1 MVKKHPSTF
10 KMVLKQLKPMIPLI
24 ILSLLLAIIIVLA
37 TLLFPILIGRSID
50 LIIDI
55 DNVDFIKLS
64 HYFIIMVIDVLVLAM
79 TNWLMA
85 IINNHIVYKVNQ
97 KLRNQ
102 AIAKINNLPLSYL
115 DNQEKGEI
123 VSRIISDIDTFGD
136 GLLLGFSQFFTGI
149 LTIILT
155 LAIMIYYNI
164 YIAIL
169 VFVLTPISF
178 LVAKIISS
186 KIYKKFK
193 EQATIKGEQTGFIEE
208 MINNQKIVQAFSYQ
222 KENEVKF
229 EQINMKLK
237 DVSLKANFY
246 SSLTNPLTRFVNA
259 LVYAGVAI
267 LGTILIV
274 TQQGVLTAGLLTTFL
289 SYANQY
295 GKPFNEISGVI
306 TEMQNSL
313 ACASRIFEL
322 LNQKELPNENH
333 LLDVDLQGNVLLKNV
348 YFSYDKNKSLIEDFN
363 IKVTKGQKV
372 AIVGPTGCGK
382 TTLINLLMK
391 FYEVDSGNI
400 YYDDYNLKDIKTNS
414 LRDNIGMVLQDTWL
428 KSTSIKENLC
438 FGNPNVTINE
448 IKEALEKCNCQSF
461 IKQLPNGIDT
471 IINEDGGMLSTGQ
484 KQLLCIARVML
495 CKKTIL
501 ILDEATSNIDT
512 RLEKKVQEAFNELM
526 KNKTSFIVAHRLST
540 IVNADVIIV
549 MKDGHIVEIGNH
561 ENLLK
566 KKGFYFELYH
576 SQFES

>member
-438 FGNPNVTINE
+438 FGNPNATINE
-448 IKEALEKCNCQSF
+448 INEALEKCNCQSF